1 MKWQDRLRK
10 KSIYRVAEQLGV
22 SIATVSRVVNNR
34 IGVSETTRRKVLEC
48 IQQMGYKASCGN
60 TRPKYVAVINFY
72 PVPTEYNRKLLEALF
87 IHFRLICAKSRFF
100 RFQIL
105 QARKKRLDYTVMDRN
120 SAGGG
125 TLRDYWE
132 SFNCIQ
138 V

>member
-1 MKWQDRLRK
+1 MARQASE

-87 IHFRLICAKSRFF
+87 IHFRSCESIFC
-100 RFQIL
+100 
-105 QARKKRLDYTVMDRN
+105 
-120 SAGGG
+120 SALYYGHLYLFEDK
-125 TLRDYWE
+125 LR
-132 SFNCIQ
+132 
-138 V
+138 

>member
-72 PVPTEYNRKLLEALF
+72 PVPTEYNRKLLDPVHSFPFNLCKITF
-87 IHFRLICAKSRFF
+87 FCVSRYCK
-100 RFQIL
+100 L
-105 QARKKRLDYTVMDRN
+105 GKR
-120 SAGGG
+120 G
-125 TLRDYWE
+125 
-132 SFNCIQ
+132 
-138 V
+138 

>member
-1 MKWQDRLRK
+1 MARQASE

-100 RFQIL
+100 AFPDI
-105 QARKKRLDYTVMDRN
+105 ASSEKEVRLHCNGQKLRRGRN
-120 SAGGG
+120 SEGLLGK
-125 TLRDYWE
+125 
-132 SFNCIQ
+132 F
-138 V
+138 